1 MPRGWGGKKNVNSGY
16 VWRWDNGQTVPLLCF
31 SVFLK
36 SSTVN
41 IFYFKSTVATTFLWN
56 LILPAIDENSPPAV
70 SQLHSEALSRGAAG
84 LPGQAGASWK
94 SD

>member
-1 MPRGWGGKKNVNSGY
+1 MLNGLRLNVKDKIFLNMG
-16 VWRWDNGQTVPLLCF
+16 DGLF
-31 SVFLK
+31 FLK